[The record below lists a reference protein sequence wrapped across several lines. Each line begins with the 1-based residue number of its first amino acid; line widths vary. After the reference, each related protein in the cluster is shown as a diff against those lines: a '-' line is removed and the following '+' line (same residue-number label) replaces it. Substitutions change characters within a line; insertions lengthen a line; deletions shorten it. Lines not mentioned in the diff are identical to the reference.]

1 MPSQGK
7 DETDDSNGRVG
18 MKTRK
23 FLSLVVAPLFAF
35 GLAACD
41 VDQTQEGDLPDVDV
55 EGGQVPE
62 YDVDAADV
70 DVGTATQTVVTPDIE
85 VQNEGEAEATDG
97 DASE

>member
-1 MPSQGK
+1 
-7 DETDDSNGRVG
+7 

-23 FLSLVVAPLFAF
+23 FLSLLVAPLFAF

-41 VDQTQEGDLPDVDV
+41 VDQTEEGSLPDVDV

-70 DVGTATQTVVTPDIE
+70 DVGADTNQVITPDIN
-85 VQNEGEAEATDG
+85 VQNEGEPEAQDG
-97 DASE
+97 DNN

>member
-1 MPSQGK
+1 
-7 DETDDSNGRVG
+7 

-23 FLSLVVAPLFAF
+23 FLSLLIAPAMAF

-41 VDQTQEGDLPDVDV
+41 VDQTEEGELPDVEV

-70 DVGTATQTVVTPDIE
+70 EVGTDTQTVVVPDVDVE
-85 VQNEGEAEATDG
+85 SPDAEAT
-97 DASE
+97 E

>member
-1 MPSQGK
+1 
-7 DETDDSNGRVG
+7 

-23 FLSLVVAPLFAF
+23 FLSLLVAPLFAF

-41 VDQTQEGDLPDVDV
+41 VDQTEEGSLPDVDV

-70 DVGTATQTVVTPDIE
+70 DVGTDTQTVVTPDIN
-85 VQNEGEAEATDG
+85 VQNEGEPEAQDG
-97 DASE
+97 DTN

>member
-1 MPSQGK
+1 
-7 DETDDSNGRVG
+7 

-23 FLSLVVAPLFAF
+23 FLTLILAPLFAV

-70 DVGTATQTVVTPDIE
+70 DVGTDTTTVVTPDID
-85 VQNEGEAEATDG
+85 VQNDGEPEAQDG

>member
-1 MPSQGK
+1 
-7 DETDDSNGRVG
+7 

-23 FLSLVVAPLFAF
+23 FLSLLVAPLFAF

-41 VDQTQEGDLPDVDV
+41 VDQTQEGELPDVDV

-70 DVGTATQTVVTPDIE
+70 DVGTDTQTVITPDID
-85 VQNEGEAEATDG
+85 VQNEGEPEAQDG